1 MKQWRLAFSVLLICA
16 IIIAAV
22 LSYELYRFTQQ
33 PLAIPE
39 NGLIYEL
46 HPGTSVINLANDM
59 AKAGYLDHPR
69 YFRLLAEYH
78 GVTQSLK
85 AGEYNISYGTTPA
98 ALLAIFTSGEVI
110 DHPLALIEG
119 WNVHQVLVAVN
130 AHNGLVHTLNGLSP
144 RTIMERLGHP
154 GEHPE
159 GRFYPDTYNF
169 PRGTTDV
176 EFLKRAYQRHQ
187 SVLED
192 QWEKRNKNLPLQSPY
207 EALILASIVEKET
220 GKAEERSMIAG
231 VFIRRLANGMK
242 LQTDPT
248 VIYGMGDSFKGNI
261 SRSDLVTDTPYNT
274 YLHPGLPPTPI
285 CMPGEAAINAV
296 LHPDDGKDL
305 YFVAKGDGSHYFSAT
320 LEEHN
325 IAVRRF
331 QLKKR

>member
-1 MKQWRLAFSVLLICA
+1 MKQWRFVFSVLLICA
-16 IIIAAV
+16 LIIAVV
-22 LSYELYRFTQQ
+22 LSYGFYRFTQQ
-33 PLAIPE
+33 SLAIPE

-46 HPGTSVINLANDM
+46 HPGASVTSIANDM
-59 AKAGYLDHPR
+59 SKAGYLNHPH

-78 GVTQSLK
+78 GVTRSLR
-85 AGEYNISYGTTPA
+85 AGEYNIPYGTTPA
-98 ALLAIFTSGEVI
+98 ALLAMFTSGKVVG
-110 DHPLALIEG
+110 HSLTLIEG
-119 WNVHQVLVAVN
+119 WNIHQVLAAVN
-130 AHNGLVHTLNGLSP
+130 AHSELVHTLQVTSP
-144 RTIMERLGHP
+144 ETVMESLMHQ

-159 GRFYPDTYNF
+159 GRFYPDTYHF

-176 EFLKRAYQRHQ
+176 EFLKRAYQRLQ
-187 SVLED
+187 GVLEN

-220 GKAEERSMIAG
+220 GKAEERPMIAG
-231 VFIRRLANGMK
+231 VFNRRLANGMK

-261 SRSDLVTDTPYNT
+261 RRSDLVTDTPYNT
-274 YLHPGLPPTPI
+274 YLHAGLPPTPI

-296 LHPDDGKDL
+296 LHPDNGKAL
-305 YFVAKGDGSHYFSAT
+305 YFVARGDGSHYFSAT

>member
-1 MKQWRLAFSVLLICA
+1 MKQSYLVFFVLLICVL
-16 IIIAAV
+16 IIAVV
-22 LSYELYRFTQQ
+22 LSYEFYRFTQQ

-46 HPGTSVINLANDM
+46 HPGASVINLANDM
-59 AKAGYLDHPR
+59 AKEGYLNHPR

-78 GVTQSLK
+78 GVTQSLR

-98 ALLAIFTSGEVI
+98 ALLAMFTSGEVI
-110 DHPLALIEG
+110 DHSLTLIEG
-119 WNVHQVLVAVN
+119 WNIHQVLEAVN
-130 AHNGLVHTLNGLSP
+130 AHNDLVHTLNGLSLGA
-144 RTIMERLGHP
+144 IMETLGHSS
-154 GEHPE
+154 EHPE
-159 GRFYPDTYNF
+159 GRFYPDTYHF
-169 PRGTTDV
+169 PRGITDV
-176 EFLKRAYQRHQ
+176 EFLKRAYQRLQ

-192 QWEKRNKNLPLQSPY
+192 QWEKRDKNLPLQSPY

-220 GKAEERSMIAG
+220 GKAEERPMIAG

-296 LHPDDGKDL
+296 LHPDNGKAL